1 MEQIKKLSVVVPI
14 YNETLNI
21 IPLHNEI
28 KKVLTSSNITDFEI
42 IYVNDG
48 STDNSLAELL
58 TLGDVTIIDLNRN
71 YARLWLSILVLE
83 WSQERFLF
91 P

>member
-1 MEQIKKLSVVVPI
+1 MTKEDNGANQ
-14 YNETLNI
+14 EI
-21 IPLHNEI
+21 ISTPLHNEI